1 MAAVDGPADP
11 FLNEVGILT
20 SDHHVQDS
28 SRGGHNQN
36 GRENAEERKDDQ
48 HLPSNCAPGFFY
60 ILNELHWLSEA
71 IRWASAYALATSVRP
86 RNGPSSPLPDTIGT
100 IPAATATAPIQKAND
115 RRFLMKSLRG

>member
-1 MAAVDGPADP
+1 MAAVDDP
-11 FLNEVGILT
+11 VDLLLNEVGILT

-60 ILNELHWLSEA
+60 LLNELHWLSEA
-71 IRWASAYALATSVRP
+71 IQWTSAYAQPRP
-86 RNGPSSPLPDTIGT
+86 CGPVMAL
-100 IPAATATAPIQKAND
+100 
-115 RRFLMKSLRG
+115 RRPCLIRSGQFL